1 MTVYGKL
8 RAPSLCDKT
17 VTVMALSL
25 QLKAL
30 LFPATPGVLCCIYLL
45 ILTGVQD
52 TEIDLTTEAFYEI
65 AFK

>member
-1 MTVYGKL
+1 
-8 RAPSLCDKT
+8 
-17 VTVMALSL
+17 MALSL